1 MALQCLPLRSALRC
15 RPIPSLRRN
24 LTRFNSTTPSPI
36 DVAALLSK
44 PTWSVTSLLTAAS
57 PSTSTITSAIT
68 SKQLHHLLRLSAL
81 PPPASEAEVSGLL
94 ASLSQHLYFVNEI
107 QSVDTTAVE
116 PLQGLRDETKQGEK
130 ESELGLEALKEA
142 LGKEKVVGR
151 YHRRIRRV
159 RDGVKGKGRE
169 GVEEE
174 MGDVMDAAARNGSHM
189 QKYAT
194 ARRSAWEAW
203 TGQKRSSGKEEMCGA
218 GFSVMH

>member
-1 MALQCLPLRSALRC
+1 MALQYFPLRSALRC

-24 LTRFNSTTPSPI
+24 LTRFNSTTPSAI

-44 PTWSVTSLLTAAS
+44 PTWSVASLLPSAS
-57 PSTSTITSAIT
+57 PSTSTTTPEIT

-81 PPPASEAEVSGLL
+81 PPPASEAEESSLL
-94 ASLSQHLYFVNEI
+94 ASLSQHLHFVNEI
-107 QSVDTTAVE
+107 QSVDTTGVE

-151 YHRRIRRV
+151 YHRRIRRL
-159 RDGVKGKGRE
+159 RDGGKGEGRE

-174 MGDVMDAAARNGSHM
+174 MGDVMGMA
-189 QKYAT
+189 
-194 ARRSAWEAW
+194 
-203 TGQKRSSGKEEMCGA
+203 GKKVGRFFVVEGGKKEG
-218 GFSVMH
+218 G